1 MTQAIFNNILVV
13 DDDPDII
20 NQMNKIFEKMGKK
33 QYKGLLSAE
42 DALKELEINPN
53 PYDIVFI
60 DVRMPIFSG
69 IALVQYIKTHANKK
83 IRDTFCVPL
92 VGSIGKED
100 KAIISEFYFFETLS
114 KPISEK
120 EFLTRFQELEEQ
132 QKNQESDR
140 NFQLQFKNA
149 LVEKNYKIAEEIL
162 LPRLKKEPSSLR
174 FLTLYAE
181 LLLRTQEIKKAE
193 EFLNKILK
201 IDPNHIPALN
211 LLSKVFIKTDRFE
224 DAMKVLEK
232 AKNLSPHNIDRLLVI
247 GELSLGNGET
257 DKAEENFKSVLKLN
271 PTDDRAAFGLG
282 RVLATQ
288 GRIEESKKVLSKLKK
303 GAELASF
310 FNNKGVLLVKAG
322 KYNDGISL
330 YRNAMKII
338 DVPEKEYLLLY
349 NIALAYSK
357 MGDKPKALEFAKKSY
372 EKSSNS
378 YVKSKNLLEKLQKEA
393 SEQPS
398 QNKTLTAPPQANS
411 QENKSK
417 YLLTNAQL
425 DFIMEGY
432 NDGSKKTAAPSATEE
447 EFITFG
453 AD

>member
-432 NDGSKKTAAPSATEE
+432 SDGSKKTAAPSATEE